1 MAKQTTGFLGGFS
14 GKLGPAVG
22 YLWNGKW
29 CLRSRPAAVR
39 NPRTER
45 QMEARSA
52 FKQQVRLA
60 ASMRDALMACLLD
73 AARQAG
79 MTPYNL
85 FMAANRDCFALADSV
100 LQVDYAH
107 LRLSLGDT
115 LPVRFTA
122 AQWTA
127 DNVLHLR
134 YDGGTRSP
142 LAAHRDLVR
151 VYVYD
156 AEAALGYLS
165 APAYR
170 GDKRLGISLP
180 DSLAGRRVHLYA
192 MVQSDRTGAWSET
205 LYLGEMQLAEG
216 AEVESSIEETADSE
230 PFTADATPTAAEATM
245 RPAAAP
251 WSQPSA
257 AVAPPDAATPE

>member
-29 CLRSRPAAVR
+29 CLRSRPAAVH

-122 AQWTA
+122 AEWTA

-156 AEAALGYLS
+156 AEASVGYLS

-205 LYLGEMQLAEG
+205 LYLGEMQLSEG
-216 AEVESSIEETADSE
+216 AAPESSIGETADNE
-230 PFTADATPTAAEATM
+230 PLAAADCGAACGGATTTETVAAAPTAAA
-245 RPAAAP
+245 AAAP
-251 WSQPSA
+251 
-257 AVAPPDAATPE
+257 PE